1 MQWCTKEVIEQCRE
15 MYPDEDH
22 IHLVTEIVSGL
33 NQLFLEHY
41 ESITDFSLEINFI
54 EWRKQDMKK
63 RRITLLA
70 ITSMTLCGL
79 QLGGHMA
86 NANELNLTTA
96 DSEISLMILPTSDG
110 LEEELPGELPTD
122 PELPIDPELPEEPTD
137 PEIPTEPEI
146 PVEPEIPIEPETP
159 VEPEKPTRPE
169 KPVRPEQ
176 PKESQSTQEPATPE
190 NGAGEIIHQPTPET
204 PIVTDT
210 GEQIVSVKDG
220 VAYKETT
227 AGLTPIDI
235 AVTALPDGN
244 ISIKAADGST
254 KVLPNTGEVLAN
266 GLSILGMGLV
276 SMIGLIWKFKR

>member
-1 MQWCTKEVIEQCRE
+1 M
-15 MYPDEDH
+15 
-22 IHLVTEIVSGL
+22 
-33 NQLFLEHY
+33 
-41 ESITDFSLEINFI
+41 
-54 EWRKQDMKK
+54 RK
-63 RRITLLA
+63 RSITLLA

-79 QLGGHMA
+79 QLGGQIA

-96 DSEISLMILPTSDG
+96 DSEIPLMILPTSDG
-110 LEEELPGELPTD
+110 LEEELSGELPTD
-122 PELPIDPELPEEPTD
+122 PEFPTDPELPEEPTD

-159 VEPEKPTRPE
+159 IEPEVPETPKEPEKPTGPE
-169 KPVRPEQ
+169 TPIQPEQ
-176 PKESQSTQEPATPE
+176 PKEPQKPQEPAAPE

-210 GEQIVSVKDG
+210 GEQIISVKDG
-220 VAYKETT
+220 VAYKETP
-227 AGLTPIDI
+227 AGLTAIDS

-254 KVLPNTGEVLAN
+254 KVLPNTGEVGAN
-266 GLSILGMGLV
+266 GLSILGMGLI

>member
-1 MQWCTKEVIEQCRE
+1 
-15 MYPDEDH
+15 
-22 IHLVTEIVSGL
+22 
-33 NQLFLEHY
+33 
-41 ESITDFSLEINFI
+41 
-54 EWRKQDMKK
+54 MKK
-63 RRITLLA
+63 RMITSLA

-79 QLGGHMA
+79 QLGGQMA
-86 NANELNLTTA
+86 NASEPNLTTA
-96 DSEISLMILPTSDG
+96 DSEKPLVIQPTSDG
-110 LEEELPGELPTD
+110 LEEELPGELPT
-122 PELPIDPELPEEPTD
+122 DPELPEEPTD

-159 VEPEKPTRPE
+159 VEPEVPETPKEPE
-169 KPVRPEQ
+169 KPTQPETPIQPEQ
-176 PKESQSTQEPATPE
+176 PKEPQKPQEPAAPE
-190 NGAGEIIHQPTPET
+190 NGTGEIIHQPTPET

-220 VAYKETT
+220 VAYKET
-227 AGLTPIDI
+227 AVGLTPVDS

-254 KVLPNTGEVLAN
+254 KVLPNTGEVGAN